1 MFMILDNA
9 ILQGQPHFP
18 HDMVEVSGVIKEH
31 HVRFVY
37 IDRWVSSGSGGLRFQ
52 NTQDARHAIDP
63 LLSQSITLRLVL
75 AVAHPNR
82 AEGDIRARVGRAAVL
97 RQAAPVL
104 LFAIDRQTMT
114 RS

>member
-37 IDRWVSSGSGGLRFQ
+37 IDPWVSPVSDQLRLQ
-52 NTQDARHAIDP
+52 NTQDARRAIDP
-63 LLSQSITLRLVL
+63 LLSM
-75 AVAHPNR
+75 
-82 AEGDIRARVGRAAVL
+82 AEHHIALGARSRTSEQ
-97 RQAAPVL
+97 R
-104 LFAIDRQTMT
+104 R
-114 RS
+114 R

>member
-1 MFMILDNA
+1 MILDNA

-37 IDRWVSSGSGGLRFQ
+37 IDPWVSSVSGGLRLQ
-52 NTQDARHAIDP
+52 NTQEPAEPSIRCC
-63 LLSQSITLRLVL
+63 LSQSITLRLVL
-75 AVAHPNR
+75 ADANPNR
-82 AEGDIRARVGRAAVL
+82 DEGDL
-97 RQAAPVL
+97 RPSRTLSSAESQAASCCSSRSN
-104 LFAIDRQTMT
+104 RQTMT